1 MYKNLREINAK
12 YTKKGQQ
19 RKFGKK
25 KEIKPNRMDFFV
37 SKNKSHELY
46 EIYGYGNYSS
56 VLI

>member
-25 KEIKPNRMDFFV
+25 RNKTKSNGLFLFRKIRVMNFTKFMVMEITAQF
-37 SKNKSHELY
+37 
-46 EIYGYGNYSS
+46 
-56 VLI
+56 